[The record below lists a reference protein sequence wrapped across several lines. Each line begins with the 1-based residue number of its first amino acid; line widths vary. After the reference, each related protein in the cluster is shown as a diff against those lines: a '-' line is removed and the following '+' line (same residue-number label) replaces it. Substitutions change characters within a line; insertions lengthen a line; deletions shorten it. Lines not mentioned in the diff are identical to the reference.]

1 MNEIEGGARTL
12 NAFTTPWFQVTI
24 YQILRPLYLIIDNT
38 ILPCKLSHFLA
49 IYLQISP
56 ENLR

>member
-1 MNEIEGGARTL
+1 MNEIEEGIRTL

-24 YQILRPLYLIIDNT
+24 YQILRPLSLIIDNT
-38 ILPCKLSHFLA
+38 ILPRKISHFLA

-56 ENLR
+56 KILR